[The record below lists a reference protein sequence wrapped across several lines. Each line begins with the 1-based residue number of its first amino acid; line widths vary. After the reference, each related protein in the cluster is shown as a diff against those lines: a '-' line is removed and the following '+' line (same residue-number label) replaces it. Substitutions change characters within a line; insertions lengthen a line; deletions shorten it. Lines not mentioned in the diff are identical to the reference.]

1 MLAWCADNA
10 GDIATRYGNVTK
22 ASVGSI
28 QRQLLTLEDQGGDR
42 YRLHID
48 ADHEGWSGIILIG
61 GQGPFPQDVVAP
73 QVGARG
79 LLRVRLL
86 PAGDGWDA
94 VAQVIVDLRYE
105 DAPNGLRRE
114 ESLVLKTSQEF
125 RTWEVALRDQNRRGF
140 EYRVH
145 ASFKDGRFQQ
155 GPWQSHT
162 GEETLPIVVQAPPR
176 HQIQIIPDR
185 LDLAAA
191 PLTEVGLTHLPTGRQ
206 ETFVFRAKQP
216 VVWNVDVPAGTP
228 VRYRVQVTHFPA
240 TGDPVV
246 LPPFEEEDPV
256 LVLPPYQPPR
266 PGSLTVQ
273 LVGALI
279 DFAQTPLVTVDLRY
293 QDEVHGIDASHAVA
307 FSERATLSWTV
318 EVGDLSRRFYSY
330 QITYFVAPDQTPHTL
345 PLAHTDKPLLVIP
358 RWQPAP

>member
-1 MLAWCADNA
+1 M
-10 GDIATRYGNVTK
+10 
-22 ASVGSI
+22 
-28 QRQLLTLEDQGGDR
+28 
-42 YRLHID
+42 
-48 ADHEGWSGIILIG
+48 
-61 GQGPFPQDVVAP
+61 
-73 QVGARG
+73 
-79 LLRVRLL
+79 
-86 PAGDGWDA
+86 
-94 VAQVIVDLRYE
+94 AQVIVDLRYE

-307 FSERATLSWTV
+307 FSERATLNWTV